1 MIHLAQASGKLCG
14 SILVWIH
21 RMYITPDSRSGCAH
35 WNRQL
40 EVISSQGENTT
51 RQISVNQGLEYE
63 HEQATEHD
71 RRDLNVSLPEPVK
84 QSNAQEQN
92 QP

>member
-1 MIHLAQASGKLCG
+1 M
-14 SILVWIH
+14 
-21 RMYITPDSRSGCAH
+21 
-35 WNRQL
+35 
-40 EVISSQGENTT
+40 
-51 RQISVNQGLEYE
+51 SVNQGLEYE

-92 QP
+92 QPQTTTTPQHTHTHISMEFRERKRISPPPRGEVKIVKVLIKVLKDRER